1 MSTKSGVYHK
11 VKAHNLF
18 KNKGEKEFAEFLM
31 KMGDGQLPVK
41 EGDDLIRLPD
51 ECISHGSLVDEI
63 YLNNNIQSE
72 EICILAPKNVDV
84 KSINEEALQKLLPD
98 QIVRKFFSID
108 TVMSDEET
116 EHLNFTTE
124 YLYSITPSGMPHHE
138 LNLKV
143 GCIIMLLR
151 NINSKLGLCNG
162 IK

>member
-1 MSTKSGVYHK
+1 MDNHCLSFDLKGVTIPRQTLYK
-11 VKAHNLF
+11 IQLF
-18 KNKGEKEFAEFLM
+18 KKKIILG
-31 KMGDGQLPVK
+31 
-41 EGDDLIRLPD
+41 
-51 ECISHGSLVDEI
+51 VDEI

-124 YLYSITPSGMPHHE
+124 YLNSITPSGMPHHE